1 MSLSRNGRMTAPTA
15 WFHSAWNRASTKR
28 GHLVLGS
35 ARGTLGG
42 LWDASPGSR
51 EAGPPPLL
59 PAPRNLPLSTCLGL
73 REES

>member
-1 MSLSRNGRMTAPTA
+1 MSLSWKGRMTAPTA
-15 WFHSAWNRASTKR
+15 WFHSAWSRASTER
-28 GHLVLGS
+28 GHLAPGS

-42 LWDASPGSR
+42 GSR

-59 PAPRNLPLSTCLGL
+59 PAPRNLPLFTCLGL